1 MTIKERMACCQ
12 LFTDEDA
19 NYPEEAAE
27 LARARQ
33 RGKELCYKINLLH
46 PNNIKRRA
54 KLMKQLFGSL
64 GDHVWME
71 PPIYMSYGS
80 NTFLGDYIYI
90 NFGLTVIDDYRVT
103 IGNYVMFGPNVTIAV
118 TNHPV
123 HPERRKE
130 TGGMFALPVRI
141 QDEAWIGGG
150 AVIVPG
156 VTIGKGSVIG
166 AGSVVTKDI
175 PDNVI
180 AAGNPCKVLR
190 EINERDREFYY
201 KDMRFDQVEW

>member
-12 LFTDEDA
+12 LFTDHDDH
-19 NYPEEAAE
+19 YPEEAEE

-33 RGKELCYKINLLH
+33 KGKTLCYEINKLH
-46 PNNIKRRA
+46 PDDIKGRLS
-54 KLMKQLFGSL
+54 LMKQLFGSM
-64 GDHVWME
+64 GDHVWLE

-80 NTFLGDYIYI
+80 NTYLGDYIYI
-90 NFGLTVIDDYRVT
+90 NFGLTIVDDYKVT

-123 HPERRKE
+123 HPAKRRE
-130 TGGMFALPVRI
+130 GGMFALPVVI
-141 QDEAWIGGG
+141 EDDAWIGGST
-150 AVIVPG
+150 VIAPG

-166 AGSVVTKDI
+166 AGSVVTKNI
-175 PDNVI
+175 PENVI
-180 AAGNPCKVLR
+180 AVGNPCKVLR
-190 EINERDREFYY
+190 EINERDKEYYY

>member
-12 LFTDEDA
+12 LFTDHDDH
-19 NYPEEAAE
+19 YPEEAEE
-27 LARARQ
+27 LARGRQ
-33 RGKELCYKINLLH
+33 RGKTLCYEINHLH
-46 PNNIKRRA
+46 PDDIKSRFT
-54 KLMKQLFGSL
+54 LMKQLFGAM

-80 NTFLGDYIYI
+80 NTTLGDYIYI
-90 NFGLTVIDDYRVT
+90 NFGLTVVDDYKVT

-123 HPERRKE
+123 HPDKRRE
-130 TGGMFALPVRI
+130 GGMFALPVVI
-141 QDEAWIGGG
+141 ENDVWIGGG
-150 AVIVPG
+150 VIIPPG

-175 PDNVI
+175 PANVI
-180 AAGNPCKVLR
+180 AVGNPCTVLR
-190 EINERDREFYY
+190 EITERDREYYY

>member
-27 LARARQ
+27 LAALRQ
-33 RGKELCYKINLLH
+33 RGKALCYEINRLH
-46 PNNIKRRA
+46 PDDLEGRTA
-54 KLMKQLFGSL
+54 LMKQLFGSM
-64 GDHVWME
+64 GENVWME
-71 PPIYMSYGS
+71 PPIRMAYGS
-80 NTFLGDYIYI
+80 NTTLGDNVYI
-90 NFGLTVIDDYRVT
+90 NFNLTVVDDYKVT
-103 IGNYVMFGPNVTIAV
+103 IGSNVMFGPNVTIAV

-123 HPERRKE
+123 HPVLRRE
-130 TGGMFALPVRI
+130 GGMFALPVVI
-141 QDEAWIGGG
+141 EDDVWVGGG
-150 AVIVPG
+150 AVIAPG

-180 AAGNPCKVLR
+180 AVGNPCKVLR
-190 EINERDREFYY
+190 EITERDREYYY
-201 KDMRFDQVEW
+201 KDMRADQVEW

>member
-1 MTIKERMACCQ
+1 MTNMTIKERMACCQ

-33 RGKELCYKINLLH
+33 RGKVLCYEINRLH
-46 PNNIKRRA
+46 PDDIEGRMA
-54 KLMKQLFGSL
+54 LMKKLFGSM
-64 GDHVWME
+64 GENVWLE
-71 PPIYMSYGS
+71 PPIHMAYGC
-80 NTFLGDYIYI
+80 NITLGNNIYI
-90 NFGLTVIDDYRVT
+90 NFNLTVVDDYKVT
-103 IGNYVMFGPNVTIAV
+103 IGNNVMFGPNVTIAV

-123 HPERRKE
+123 HPDLR
-130 TGGMFALPVRI
+130 GSMFTLPVVI
-141 QDEAWIGGG
+141 KDDVWVGSG
-150 AVIVPG
+150 AIIAPG

-180 AAGNPCKVLR
+180 AIGNPCKVLR
-190 EINERDREFYY
+190 EITEHDREYYY
-201 KDMRFDQVEW
+201 KDMRVDQVEW